1 MYSFFCEICEHLVQ
15 CSSAV
20 SPFVVPL
27 RAGFVVSLI
36 AYHFS
41 FASFRQGGIVCDGRI
56 FSIFSG
62 ISFVTLCTIDSL
74 NLLGMPSFLFISF
87 LGRGGVG
94 VVCLLLLLHSWIGSH
109 LWIGFVGLILTASC
123 AAAHCFMWFSHI

>member
-1 MYSFFCEICEHLVQ
+1 M
-15 CSSAV
+15 
-20 SPFVVPL
+20 
-27 RAGFVVSLI
+27 
-36 AYHFS
+36 
-41 FASFRQGGIVCDGRI
+41 CDGRI

-87 LGRGGVG
+87 MGRGGVG

-123 AAAHCFMWFSHI
+123 AACDKIVVRIRRSHFRREVTTPIYSQ